1 MTFSVS
7 ELIVDSDQNVTALLW
22 RYTNSDGSLG
32 GTWTLEKPYGSTP
45 LANVTEA
52 KSVDWLKE
60 QLPNTTEQ
68 FDEQLAASKA
78 EAAYEE
84 TLIPY
89 RPNPSGPPT
98 PMPVPVEEIE
108 VVAASKSTKKKT

>member
-60 QLPNTTEQ
+60 QLPNT
-68 FDEQLAASKA
+68 
-78 EAAYEE
+78 
-84 TLIPY
+84 
-89 RPNPSGPPT
+89 PNSLMSSWLPVKRKQ
-98 PMPVPVEEIE
+98 PM
-108 VVAASKSTKKKT
+108 KKR